1 MLSWTKI
8 EAGQAVTGTLD
19 GKLVELTSLAPA
31 VTGNGHAGNGGI
43 QSHSLGDTYPL
54 GVYGVG
60 PDWRVWNPETGDE
73 FASSLDCG
81 DAWEHCRWLS
91 KLAQAEV
98 DRVECNELRFASRV
112 DIAAEAV
119 TA

>member
-1 MLSWTKI
+1 MSWTKV
-8 EAGQAVTGTLD
+8 EAGCRFVRTLD
-19 GKLVELTSLAPA
+19 NKVVELPSLAPA
-31 VTGNGHAGNGGI
+31 VTGNGHAGNGKI
-43 QSHSLGDTYPL
+43 QSHSVGETYPL
-54 GVYGVG
+54 GVYGKG

-73 FASSLDCG
+73 FAVHSDCG

-98 DRVECNELRFASRV
+98 DRVNCNELRFVSRV
-112 DIAAEAV
+112 DFAAEAV